1 MWSYLIEI
9 FAAFFC
15 WVFFI
20 TLIWRRRMISL
31 VRCTSLPLFINH
43 LWHTR
48 RFLQLAIFVFLLLFF
63 ALLAE
68 LFGVLWDTFALDLW
82 RLTLPCWI
90 WFQLLDSRNFVLLVS
105 TCTSGVHHFDKFHV
119 GRRYGF
125 EFGTDLTLIRKGLLF
140 LLGLE
145 LLLLLVLL
153 LAFLVFVQ
161 DEQLLDFIQKNLL
174 LLSFFRSCVLRC

>member
-1 MWSYLIEI
+1 
-9 FAAFFC
+9 
-15 WVFFI
+15 
-20 TLIWRRRMISL
+20 
-31 VRCTSLPLFINH
+31 
-43 LWHTR
+43 
-48 RFLQLAIFVFLLLFF
+48 
-63 ALLAE
+63 
-68 LFGVLWDTFALDLW
+68 
-82 RLTLPCWI
+82 
-90 WFQLLDSRNFVLLVS
+90 
-105 TCTSGVHHFDKFHV
+105 VHHFDKFHV